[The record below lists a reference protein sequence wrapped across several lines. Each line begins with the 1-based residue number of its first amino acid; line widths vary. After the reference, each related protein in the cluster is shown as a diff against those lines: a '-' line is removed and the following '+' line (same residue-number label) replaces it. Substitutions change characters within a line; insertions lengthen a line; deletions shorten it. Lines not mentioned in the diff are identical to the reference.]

1 MSMNNV
7 NSYNVNNYCACT
19 GGTPE
24 YVIKLNQQG
33 PPGPQG
39 EQGLQGPQGVSPE
52 VSVYQDTDD
61 TYILQVITATSS
73 FMTPNLMAQA
83 DNLVNN
89 LDQKLS
95 AEIDTKANLTLD
107 NINVANPFSLNG
119 IQFYSAESNEYRIQ
133 PSSAS
138 GNLILN
144 GLSELNG
151 SNLVVNVDGFT
162 LDSTGNVTI
171 KDDVVITS
179 NSFTYN
185 NEDIAT
191 QPWVEEQLEGFIS
204 DLPVA
209 TAGTLGAVKVQGYP
223 SIDTTTYPQVL
234 IGTKSSNTDTYQKL
248 FVDDTLLA
256 GGVTF
261 VDTTVSGYTS
271 RNVKKAYLA
280 LNTTAQ
286 DITLQGIKYENINQ
300 EYNPLTGTWMTTG
313 SQVTTIPIQATTLRL
328 GFVKPDGT
336 TITIT
341 DDGTISAVGGGGGTT
356 NIINDD
362 ISSATTTY
370 SSDKINE
377 LNGQQNGQITQLVDT
392 VTTLQNLVT
401 SLQSRVAALEAN
413 INGGNA

>member
-24 YVIKLNQQG
+24 YIIKLNQQG

-83 DNLVNN
+83 DDLVNN

-107 NINVANPFSLNG
+107 NINVANPFT
-119 IQFYSAESNEYRIQ
+119 
-133 PSSAS
+133 
-138 GNLILN
+138 LN
-144 GLSELNG
+144 GLVIDNSSDEALELRPTALSKDLQLYTG
-151 SNLVVNVDGFT
+151 MGINLLGTLISIEEDDNNYKFT
-162 LDSTGNVTI
+162 VGNTGVKI
-171 KDDVVITS
+171 
-179 NSFTYN
+179 N
-185 NEDIAT
+185 NEDVAT

-209 TAGTLGAVKVQGYP
+209 TTSTLGAVKVQGYP
-223 SIDTTTYPQVL
+223 SIDTTTYPQVF
-234 IGTKSSNTDTYQKL
+234 IGTNSGNADTYQKL

-256 GGVTF
+256 GGVISI
-261 VDTTVSGYTS
+261 DTSISGLKA

-286 DITLQGIKYENINQ
+286 DVTLQGIGYENINQ
-300 EYNPLTGTWMTTG
+300 EYDSLLGTWMTTG
-313 SQVTTIPIQATTLRL
+313 HTVRTIPIQATTSRL

-341 DDGTISAVGGGGGTT
+341 DDGTISAVGGGGGG

-362 ISSATTTY
+362 VPSDTTTY
-370 SSDKINE
+370 SSSKIDQ

-392 VTTLQNLVT
+392 VTKLQESVT
-401 SLQSRVAALEAN
+401 ALRNRVAALEAN